1 MQVIAHQSP
10 VHTELRAAALC
21 AGGQWLPEMVE
32 LAGGCCDMQEPGS
45 PSVPLSWD
53 QVSLAPAL
61 QFTKVMP

>member
-1 MQVIAHQSP
+1 
-10 VHTELRAAALC
+10 
-21 AGGQWLPEMVE
+21 VE